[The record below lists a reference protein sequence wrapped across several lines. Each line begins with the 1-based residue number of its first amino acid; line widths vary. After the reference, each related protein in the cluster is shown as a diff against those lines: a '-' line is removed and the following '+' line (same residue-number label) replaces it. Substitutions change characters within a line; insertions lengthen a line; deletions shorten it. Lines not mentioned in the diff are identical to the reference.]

1 MEEMHIQ
8 SVNLSRLLREGG
20 STDARGEI
28 LERIALG
35 NERIPLDGPAR
46 WRVSVTRVEGEGGQE
61 FWLSGEIA
69 GNAVLECRRCLT
81 PTPTPVRA
89 HFQYMLRY
97 QPGLQHLEAH
107 STDAAT
113 RKSAV
118 RDDAGSAPRNQRLE
132 AHSTD
137 AATRKS
143 AVRDDAGSAPRN
155 QRLEAHSTDAAT
167 RKSASAHGAGDLP
180 RNQRLE
186 AIEEDGEEILLFGHP
201 DLELGPLLSE
211 AFALELPYTALC
223 KEDCKGLCPVCGA
236 NRNEMDCGHREEPQ
250 TKLSA
255 ELSRLLGDLKD

>member
-143 AVRDDAGSAPRN
+143 A
-155 QRLEAHSTDAAT
+155 
-167 RKSASAHGAGDLP
+167 SAHGAGDLP